1 MSASRSLE
9 GRALEDGLGLL
20 KPVHLRLAVLQP
32 DVKVDR
38 DEVAA
43 RGNALEER
51 QRAGQAALVG
61 RALALLSAHRRLVR
75 RDLPLE
81 LTLARVQRRDGRRN
95 VRAERVVLGDGG
107 VLVRGRLADVLLDVL
122 LDELHDGND
131 AVALAL
137 GATVP
142 GVPRRRRRGRRL
154 TSRDEGLLLL
164 EQREALVLV
173 ETREHADR
181 GLDQADRRLVVLL
194 VR

>member
-75 RDLPLE
+75 GDLALE
-81 LTLARVQRRDGRRN
+81 LALARVQRGDGRRD
-95 VRAERVVLGDGG
+95 VRAERVVLRDGG
-107 VLVRGRLADVLLDVL
+107 VLVVGRLGDVLLDVL

-131 AVALAL
+131 AVALTL
-137 GATVP
+137 GTAVP
-142 GVPRRRRRGRRL
+142 GVPRRRRRRRAPASGATRGPRSGRK
-154 TSRDEGLLLL
+154 T
-164 EQREALVLV
+164 
-173 ETREHADR
+173 
-181 GLDQADRRLVVLL
+181 
-194 VR
+194 

>member
-75 RDLPLE
+75 GDLALE
-81 LTLARVQRRDGRRN
+81 LTLARVQREM
-95 VRAERVVLGDGG
+95 V
-107 VLVRGRLADVLLDVL
+107 
-122 LDELHDGND
+122 D
-131 AVALAL
+131 AMSAQS
-137 GATVP
+137 VP
-142 GVPRRRRRGRRL
+142 CSEMAVF
-154 TSRDEGLLLL
+154 S
-164 EQREALVLV
+164 
-173 ETREHADR
+173 
-181 GLDQADRRLVVLL
+181 LL
-194 VR
+194 V